1 MKLIILDRDGTINHD
16 SDEYIKSPEEWK
28 PIKGS
33 LEGIARLTQAGYR
46 IAVATNQS
54 GIARGLFDTR
64 TLFAIHDT
72 LHARAGAGRRPHR
85 RLLLLPARRRRRL
98 RVPQAAAGMLLEI
111 ARRFNV
117 PLGES
122 DMVGDAKRDLEAAAA
137 AGAKPVLVLTGK
149 GAKTRDEGGCRR
161 ARGYSPTWRRSPSSS
176 HRAVMF
182 LRSMLFAL
190 ALCLVTPPYALFCA
204 SHLSAAAHDAL
215 PPHFRLVAPGDSS
228 CAGAYWAS
236 NGAWRGASTC
246 RARPAVI
253 LSKHQSAWETMA
265 FQLIFPPQVL
275 VLKRELLWIPFFGW
289 GLALMSPIAINRSRG
304 MRALRTIARRGRE
317 RLAQGFWVVVFPEG
331 TRVAPGSQ
339 REYHPGGAWLASAS
353 GAPVV
358 PVAHNAGLLWP
369 RNAFLKRP
377 GTVTVRIGP
386 PIDAA
391 NRDPKTIN
399 ELARTWI
406 EEQQK
411 ALT

>member
-1 MKLIILDRDGTINHD
+1 VT
-16 SDEYIKSPEEWK
+16 
-28 PIKGS
+28 
-33 LEGIARLTQAGYR
+33 
-46 IAVATNQS
+46 V
-54 GIARGLFDTR
+54 
-64 TLFAIHDT
+64 
-72 LHARAGAGRRPHR
+72 
-85 RLLLLPARRRRRL
+85 
-98 RVPQAAAGMLLEI
+98 
-111 ARRFNV
+111 
-117 PLGES
+117 
-122 DMVGDAKRDLEAAAA
+122 
-137 AGAKPVLVLTGK
+137 
-149 GAKTRDEGGCRR
+149 
-161 ARGYSPTWRRSPSSS
+161 
-176 HRAVMF
+176 
-182 LRSMLFAL
+182 LRSTLFAL
-190 ALCLVTPPYALFCA
+190 ALCLVTPPYALF
-204 SHLSAAAHDAL
+204 AL
-215 PPHFRLVAPGDSS
+215 FTFPLPRMTRYRLISGWSRLVIRLARWILGIE
-228 CAGAYWAS
+228 
-236 NGAWRGASTC
+236 WRVEG
-246 RARPAVI
+246 RENLPARPAVI

-386 PIDAA
+386 PIEAA
-391 NRDPKTIN
+391 NRDPQTIN